1 MPPYKKEI
9 IAADVPQL
17 KPFDYTRQ
25 LDSIASDMEKLSAK
39 TADMAKTSF
48 LNNFELE
55 SRKALEESFERNSNN
70 PAQLQAEQQK
80 IQQKF
85 ISALPSKEMREEA
98 KLRFAVH
105 AMGYMGKAK
114 QNQYNQELKALQA
127 SALDK
132 ANVITNNIRSLG
144 KGLYDTNLSVS
155 GTAANTIGLEIASLE
170 SMTAERDAQ
179 GNFVLSP
186 EKQAILKDNVRT
198 QLTLA
203 DMDFFNGLGTTKEKE
218 NFYKA
223 YKAKKTKKI
232 WLDPEDERG
241 YSEQAMTENN
251 TDWPTYE
258 KNLAAMEHQ
267 LNTLKQERLKGLQQE
282 VQNKFASAEYATKM
296 RIEWMNET
304 LKNKQAQ
311 GDPIGIYE
319 ALSPL
324 AYILDN
330 ATQPAYTDPEGRG
343 LYLIDMNKEALPLS
357 KQFVPYAR
365 QAVDDFM
372 SNKSK
377 EKSRFGSGLQVL
389 RQVIKNDPSL
399 NDYDQLDLVT
409 YFYRETRDNPAFKG
423 INLMEPADAATRPDI
438 MKAAQKA
445 IVTLYANKGLHLDEE
460 QISNM
465 TQQHP
470 VRIVNDPRM
479 FASPYYVMGGA
490 PMDTGINTQ
499 VTIPSWRDV
508 PVLEKGGKFFIKR
521 LKEAGEAY
529 GADKAG
535 GAL

>member
-1 MPPYKKEI
+1 MPPYKKQVVT
-9 IAADVPQL
+9 ADVPQL

-127 SALDK
+127 STLDK

-258 KNLAAMEHQ
+258 RNLATMERTLEVAKQ
-267 LNTLKQERLKGLQQE
+267 EIAKGMAQEDTGIFATLKVGEMERLDTEVAELEKESKTNPFKVLAFLQE
-282 VQNKFASAEYATKM
+282 VEDLTKPSHGYQRKDGM
-296 RIEWMNET
+296 RAPFLE
-304 LKNKQAQ
+304 
-311 GDPIGIYE
+311 P
-319 ALSPL
+319 
-324 AYILDN
+324 
-330 ATQPAYTDPEGRG
+330 
-343 LYLIDMNKEALPLS
+343 KEAYDYRKDVREKYLS
-357 KQFVPYAR
+357 DTIAAIDKPGDKTNFSFGFAR
-365 QAVDDFM
+365 IKEFFDQNA
-372 SNKSK
+372 KSH
-377 EKSRFGSGLQVL
+377 G
-389 RQVIKNDPSL
+389 L
-399 NDYDQLDLVT
+399 NDYDRMDML
-409 YFYRETRDNPAFKG
+409 REYYLQMIHSGIPTGALQDNASVAY
-423 INLMEPADAATRPDI
+423 NQQVADATQR
-438 MKAAQKA
+438 
-445 IVTLYANKGLHLDEE
+445 T
-460 QISNM
+460 ISNFVAKSRKFNE
-465 TQQHP
+465 HEKN
-470 VRIVNDPRM
+470 IVLTTPKEIKTHYVAEERPLPGVYG
-479 FASPYYVMGGA
+479 SPWPNMK
-490 PMDTGINTQ
+490 I
-499 VTIPSWRDV
+499 
-508 PVLEKGGKFFIKR
+508 
-521 LKEAGEAY
+521 
-529 GADKAG
+529 
-535 GAL
+535 